1 MNSSKYFKAQWHT
14 RIWIIGYNLLE
25 ANDLSQ
31 YDQMEPLYFYLESE
45 IKCLHT
51 NYILGGYSVYKWTEI
66 LQIDQVQKNS

>member
-1 MNSSKYFKAQWHT
+1 M
-14 RIWIIGYNLLE
+14 
-25 ANDLSQ
+25 SQ
-31 YDQMEPLYFYLESE
+31 YDQMEPSYFYLESE